1 MTESKISKIQK
12 WLEEGNRISTILA
25 IQMFDCMDLK
35 SMIHKLR
42 AKGIPVKSS
51 VEGSLTTYFIDKE
64 ENG

>member
-1 MTESKISKIQK
+1 MTESKISKIQS
-12 WLEEGNRISTILA
+12 WLENGNHISTILA

-42 AKGIPVKSS
+42 SNGIPIKSCT
-51 VEGSLTTYFIDKE
+51 VGNLTTYFIEK